1 MKTNLSSS
9 LIGAAVVLSIGLV
22 ISVII
27 MVGGYK
33 TKYDVAQTISV
44 TGSAQQNFESNIIK
58 WTAEYGRK
66 SQDISEASALLSEDR
81 DAVKAF
87 LNKQGIQSQDIVFQA
102 VNINRDYEYEYD
114 SRGNSSRVFT
124 GYSLSQY
131 VVIES
136 SELDVV
142 EQAAR
147 EISSLLS
154 QGIELTSNQPQ
165 FFYSDL
171 ESLKLDLI
179 KEASENAFQRA
190 TNIASESK
198 AEVKGMQQADL
209 GIFQITG
216 QYEDEDY
223 SYGGVFNTHS
233 RNKTAHITLRA
244 KYQLK

>member
-9 LIGAAVVLSIGLV
+9 LIWVALILSVTIFLSTTILV
-22 ISVII
+22 N
-27 MVGGYK
+27 GYK
-33 TKYDVAQTISV
+33 TKYNVAETVSV
-44 TGSAQQNFESNIIK
+44 TGSAQTNFESDIVK
-58 WTAEYGRK
+58 CTAQYARK
-66 SQDISEASALLSEDR
+66 SVDISQASTWLGQDR
-81 DAVKAF
+81 EAVKTF
-87 LNKQGIQSQDIVFQA
+87 LNEQGIPAEDIVFQA
-102 VNINRDYEYEYD
+102 VNISRDYEYEYD
-114 SRGNSSRVFT
+114 TRGNSSRIFS
-124 GYSLSQY
+124 GYSLYQS

-136 SELDVV
+136 NKLDIV

-165 FFYSDL
+165 FYYSDL

>member
-1 MKTNLSSS
+1 MKTNLSNSI
-9 LIGAAVVLSIGLV
+9 IGAAVVLSIGLI

-27 MVGGYK
+27 MIGGYK
-33 TKYDVAQTISV
+33 TKYKAEEVVSV
-44 TGSAQQNFESNIIK
+44 TGSAQKSFESNIIK
-58 WTAEYGRK
+58 WTAQYARK
-66 SQDISEASALLSEDR
+66 SDNISEASEWLQQDR
-81 DAVKAF
+81 EAVKEF
-87 LNKQGIQSQDIVFQA
+87 LDQQGIKPNDIVFQA
-102 VNINRDYEYEYD
+102 VNINKDYEYEYD
-114 SRGNSSRVFT
+114 SRGNSIRAFT
-124 GYSLSQY
+124 GYSLYQT

-154 QGIELTSNQPQ
+154 QGIELTSNEPQ
-165 FFYSDL
+165 FFYSEL

-179 KEASENAFQRA
+179 KEASENAYQRA

-198 AEVKGMQQADL
+198 ANVKGMQQADL

-216 QYEDEDY
+216 QNEDEAY
-223 SYGGVFNTHS
+223 SYGGVFNTRS
-233 RNKTAHITLRA
+233 RYKTAHVTLRA

>member
-1 MKTNLSSS
+1 MKTNTSNAF
-9 LIGAAVVLSIGLV
+9 IGAAIILSIGLV
-22 ISVII
+22 VSVII

-33 TKYDVAQTISV
+33 TKYNVAQTISV

-58 WTAEYGRK
+58 WTASYARK
-66 SQDISEASALLSEDR
+66 SKDISEASTWLGNDR
-81 DAVKAF
+81 EAVKAF
-87 LNKQGIQSQDIVFQA
+87 LDQQNIPLEDIVFQA
-102 VNINRDYEYEYD
+102 VNISKDYEYEYD
-114 SRGNSSRVFT
+114 NNGNSSRVFT
-124 GYSLSQY
+124 GYSLNQS

-136 SELDVV
+136 NELDVV

-179 KEASENAFQRA
+179 KEASANASQRA
-190 TNIASESK
+190 ANIASESN
-198 AEVKGMQQADL
+198 ADVKGMQQADL

-216 QYEDEDY
+216 QNEDEDY
-223 SYGGVFNTHS
+223 SYGGVFNTRS

>member
-1 MKTNLSSS
+1 MKTNLSKSIIWMS
-9 LIGAAVVLSIGLV
+9 IIIAIGVIVSVGILV
-22 ISVII
+22 N
-27 MVGGYK
+27 GYK
-33 TKYDVAQTISV
+33 TKYNVAQTISV
-44 TGSAQQNFESNIIK
+44 TGSAQTNFESDIIK
-58 WTAEYGRK
+58 WTAQYARK
-66 SQDISEASALLSEDR
+66 SLDIAEASSWLGQDR
-81 DAVKAF
+81 EAVKAF
-87 LNKQGIQSQDIVFQA
+87 LNQQGIPSEDIVFQA
-102 VNINRDYEYEYD
+102 VNISRDYEYEYD
-114 SRGNSSRVFT
+114 NRGGSTRVFT
-124 GYSLSQY
+124 GYSLYQS

-136 SELDVV
+136 KELDVV

-165 FFYSDL
+165 FYYSNL

-179 KEASENAFQRA
+179 KEASNNALQRA
-190 TNIASESK
+190 TNIASESM

-216 QYEDEDY
+216 QYEDEEY

-233 RNKTAHITLRA
+233 RNKTAHITIRA

>member
-1 MKTNLSSS
+1 
-9 LIGAAVVLSIGLV
+9 
-22 ISVII
+22 

-33 TKYDVAQTISV
+33 TKYNVAQTISV
-44 TGSAQQNFESNIIK
+44 TGSAQKNFESNIIK
-58 WTAEYGRK
+58 WTAEYARK
-66 SQDISEASALLSEDR
+66 SEDITQASTWLSEDR
-81 DAVKAF
+81 EAVKAF
-87 LNKQGIQSQDIVFQA
+87 LSEQGIPAKDIVFQS
-102 VNINRDYEYEYD
+102 VNINKDYEYEYD
-114 SRGNSSRVFT
+114 NRGNSSRVFT

-154 QGIELTSNQPQ
+154 QGIELTSNLPQ
-165 FFYSDL
+165 FYYSDL

-179 KEASENAFQRA
+179 KEASANAYQRA
-190 TNIASESK
+190 TNIASESD
-198 AEVKGMQQADL
+198 ADVQGMQQADL

-216 QYEDEDY
+216 QNEDEDY

>member
-1 MKTNLSSS
+1 MRTNLSGS
-9 LIGAAVVLSIGLV
+9 LIWMAVILSITLFLSTL
-22 ISVII
+22 IL
-27 MVGGYK
+27 VGGYK
-33 TKYDVAQTISV
+33 TKFNVAQTISV
-44 TGSAQQNFESNIIK
+44 TGSAQTNFESDIIK
-58 WTAEYGRK
+58 WTAQYARK
-66 SQDISEASALLSEDR
+66 SLDISEASSWLGQDR
-81 DAVKAF
+81 EAVKYF
-87 LNKQGIQSQDIVFQA
+87 LKEQGIPAEDIVFQA
-102 VNINRDYEYEYD
+102 VNISRDYEYEYD
-114 SRGNSSRVFT
+114 NRGTSTRIFT
-124 GYSLSQY
+124 GYSLYQS

-136 SELDVV
+136 QELDIV

-154 QGIELTSNQPQ
+154 QGIELTSNPPQ
-165 FFYSDL
+165 FYYSDL
-171 ESLKLDLI
+171 ESLKLNLI

-216 QYEDEDY
+216 QYEDEEY

-233 RNKTAHITLRA
+233 RNKTAHITIRA

>member
-1 MKTNLSSS
+1 MKTAISKS
-9 LIGAAVVLSIGLV
+9 LIWMAIVFSIGFILAA
-22 ISVII
+22 SVLI
-27 MVGGYK
+27 GGYK
-33 TKYDVAQTISV
+33 TKYKAAQIISV
-44 TGSAQQNFESNIIK
+44 TGSAQKNFESDIIK
-58 WTAEYGRK
+58 WTAQYARK
-66 SQDISEASALLSEDR
+66 STDISQASTWLREDR
-81 DAVKAF
+81 QAVKAF
-87 LNKQGIQSQDIVFQA
+87 LKEQGIASEDIVFQA
-102 VNINRDYEYEYD
+102 VNIQKDYEYEYD

-124 GYSLSQY
+124 GYSLNQY

-136 SELDVV
+136 KELDVV

-154 QGIELTSNQPQ
+154 QGIELTSNAPQ
-165 FFYSDL
+165 FYYSDL

-179 KEASENAFQRA
+179 KEASDNAFQRA

-198 AEVKGMQQADL
+198 AKVKGMQQADL

-244 KYQLK
+244 RYQLK